1 MKGPCTMRLSHLVSQ
16 YTLLENFSCLCRHHG
31 ITTPGAYT
39 CLQHKYMQSRQRI
52 YLRDVCE
59 HIPHQLH
66 PNREF
71 PNDQSPYRGSSNPI
85 EVPFQ
90 LPTAR
95 WANTDIPY
103 VNLVSEL
110 TRPGWWHFSL
120 LPVGLMARCS
130 ELVGWDQMLK
140 RAGSS
145 GRHSFSAKN
154 RLFPTVTI
162 PFLAPAVSSWWKTT
176 REYLYEWR
184 APQHQG
190 ISTMQEITVTTRPSA
205 SSCFSITVSIGSP
218 MQIMPSEI
226 TWRVHSTNWL
236 MPS

>member
-1 MKGPCTMRLSHLVSQ
+1 MKGLSTMRLSHLVSQ

-39 CLQHKYMQSRQRI
+39 CLQHKYMQSRQRV

-71 PNDQSPYRGSSNPI
+71 PNDQSPFRGSSNPI

-120 LPVGLMARCS
+120 LLTSIQRTYNYVCAGIYLHVSWYGGFCISNRSGNKIFYHLQPSNRC
-130 ELVGWDQMLK
+130 
-140 RAGSS
+140 
-145 GRHSFSAKN
+145 
-154 RLFPTVTI
+154 
-162 PFLAPAVSSWWKTT
+162 
-176 REYLYEWR
+176 
-184 APQHQG
+184 
-190 ISTMQEITVTTRPSA
+190 
-205 SSCFSITVSIGSP
+205 
-218 MQIMPSEI
+218 
-226 TWRVHSTNWL
+226 RVQ
-236 MPS
+236 